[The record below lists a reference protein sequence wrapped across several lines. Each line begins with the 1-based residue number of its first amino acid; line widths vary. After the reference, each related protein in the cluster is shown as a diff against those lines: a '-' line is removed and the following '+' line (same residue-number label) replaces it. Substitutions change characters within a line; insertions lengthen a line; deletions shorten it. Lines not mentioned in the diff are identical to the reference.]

1 MMFLLT
7 NKKVLTF
14 RSNTTS
20 LTKIKILLNWY
31 KERGRKKSLSI
42 FGTMLSRPFCMVADP
57 NLNDG
62 FRDSFSLIVVIIMS
76 GIQQKRAWQKHYICS
91 GLYLCLCFYSVF
103 TKRKQ
108 NRLIEKYFFWCA
120 LPTKGNLRQCFIFPA
135 SHTFG
140 SLFETRTTTFVSENK
155 WKRFWWF
162 T

>member
-1 MMFLLT
+1 MHIDLDSLQ
-7 NKKVLTF
+7 KKN
-14 RSNTTS
+14 SS
-20 LTKIKILLNWY
+20 LFVNIL
-31 KERGRKKSLSI
+31 SQ
-42 FGTMLSRPFCMVADP
+42 PFCMVADSD
-57 NLNDG
+57 LNDG
-62 FRDSFSLIVVIIMS
+62 FRDSFSLIVVMIMS
-76 GIQQKRAWQKHYICS
+76 GIQPKRAWQKHYICS

-120 LPTKGNLRQCFIFPA
+120 LPTKGNVRQCFIFPA

>member
-1 MMFLLT
+1 MYVGSDSLQ
-7 NKKVLTF
+7 KKFKCIFVT
-14 RSNTTS
+14 
-20 LTKIKILLNWY
+20 IL
-31 KERGRKKSLSI
+31 SQ
-42 FGTMLSRPFCMVADP
+42 PFCMVADS

-62 FRDSFSLIVVIIMS
+62 FRDSFSLIVVMIMS
-76 GIQQKRAWQKHYICS
+76 GIQPKRAWQKHYICS

-120 LPTKGNLRQCFIFPA
+120 LPTIGNVKQCFIFPA